1 MIYKEYIAIVVF
13 FDDFDFEAIEAL
25 DDKIGLIYIKM
36 AQWFGITDFLYLLFL
51 EDSISIF
58 ASIVNVVFVFLTKCL
73 KKGNFI

>member
-1 MIYKEYIAIVVF
+1 
-13 FDDFDFEAIEAL
+13 
-25 DDKIGLIYIKM
+25 M

-73 KKGNFI
+73 KNGNFI